1 MSRRHYED
9 RATLRDGIVPEGR
22 VTTRHVG
29 PKPKPPWVPDSISID
44 RLTALLPSLTVD
56 EQRDVLRIIDA
67 RGRGYGDLA
76 YLVARYERVS
86 KAGASDP
93 ARDYKD

>member
-1 MSRRHYED
+1 M
-9 RATLRDGIVPEGR
+9 
-22 VTTRHVG
+22 
-29 PKPKPPWVPDSISID
+29 
-44 RLTALLPSLTVD
+44 
-56 EQRDVLRIIDA
+56 LRIIDA

-93 ARDYKD
+93 ARDYKDMFGEDQ